1 MIAQFLFWTNLIN
14 VRSFCGLC
22 FLELLH
28 FHRALLA
35 RIPGAGWEGFPEW
48 AIRIPNKPGGLKPI
62 KTPWVTTDYARGTSC
77 LCAQQL
83 HTICF
88 AVRLP
93 GLEREGNWPG
103 KMMKSHEIIR
113 WNGDEWG
120 IRIRRI
126 LSSDTVERCWK
137 RVSRPG
143 APVPD
148 HASSNATKEGKTEK
162 SKQNLKNAAK
172 DLGKWRMQVHHT
184 GLWVLPV
191 QKPVVMSQVTS
202 IELLI
207 LLQILLSSLTCAR
220 QVHCVSFRSH
230 PALQPR
236 QLCQDNTPMS
246 VNNYRLYIESRKQ
259 KGLST
264 KRMTNG
270 RVSQTWVASSKVPL
284 WLQSFPRSNTYHQPP
299 SSFRPHAE
307 SFRVRLR
314 TIRIEQLLKE
324 SMELHQDVQAARL
337 GQGDARYEHD
347 TNLYADENVFP
358 IVSLFLTGDIMWFS
372 LF

>member
-1 MIAQFLFWTNLIN
+1 VAVAAQLWLRTRHQLPLCPAAAHNL
-14 VRSFCGLC
+14 LC
-22 FLELLH
+22 ST
-28 FHRALLA
+28 LA
-35 RIPGAGWEGFPEW
+35 RPGAW
-48 AIRIPNKPGGLKPI
+48 
-62 KTPWVTTDYARGTSC
+62 
-77 LCAQQL
+77 
-83 HTICF
+83 
-88 AVRLP
+88 
-93 GLEREGNWPG
+93 RELTRENDE
-103 KMMKSHEIIR
+103 SHEIIR

-143 APVPD
+143 VLAPVPD

-207 LLQILLSSLTCAR
+207 LLQRFLSSLTCAR

-230 PALQPR
+230 PALQLR

-246 VNNYRLYIESRKQ
+246 VNNYRNVWTIHRIKEA
-259 KGLST
+259 
-264 KRMTNG
+264 KRALNKTHDKWKSISDMSG
-270 RVSQTWVASSKVPL
+270 KLKSASLTAV
-284 WLQSFPRSNTYHQPP
+284 F
-299 SSFRPHAE
+299 SS
-307 SFRVRLR
+307 
-314 TIRIEQLLKE
+314 
-324 SMELHQDVQAARL
+324 
-337 GQGDARYEHD
+337 
-347 TNLYADENVFP
+347 
-358 IVSLFLTGDIMWFS
+358 
-372 LF
+372 